1 MGFCDILGY
10 VMPFLD
16 GIHLVCGMVSRAQHN
31 RYAASPPPIQVT
43 AALILVIQSRCT
55 IFESLFSTQK
65 LIARHR
71 DSPLAEERLAYL
83 RHRSND
89 GMARG
94 TLIDYAGYLLA
105 ITERLRLSERGGELI
120 GAAEVLRTAADW
132 ARRQKKTHAGR
143 TAFGS
148 LALRWLTFMGRLEK
162 RVPVPPPYA
171 AVIAA
176 YESYMR
182 DERGLSPVT
191 IAKRCWFVQHFF
203 KHLKVPDGRLDQIT
217 IADIDAAFLGMA
229 SDGRLAR
236 ATLNVRARSLRSFF
250 AYSEGRGLSR
260 AGLAT
265 AIHVPRLYAQES
277 LPRGPSWD
285 QVQSTLALSRGDQ
298 SADIRASAIIVL
310 FAVYALRAREV
321 ARLRLDDMDW
331 DKELLV
337 ISGDKTG
344 RTRTY
349 PLARSTGDAIIRYL
363 KEVRPRSPH
372 REVFLT
378 LRAPFRPLTAVALY
392 NIVAKR
398 THALGIP
405 LSEYGP
411 RSFRHACA
419 THLLNE
425 GGLSMKEVGDHLGHR
440 DPDSTQ
446 TYAKV
451 NLASLRVVANLD
463 LGGKL
468 CDCTTS

>member
-1 MGFCDILGY
+1 
-10 VMPFLD
+10 
-16 GIHLVCGMVSRAQHN
+16 
-31 RYAASPPPIQVT
+31 
-43 AALILVIQSRCT
+43 
-55 IFESLFSTQK
+55 LFSTQE

-71 DSPLAEERLAYL
+71 DSPLVEERLSYL
-83 RHRSND
+83 LHRSD
-89 GMARG
+89 EGIARR
-94 TLIDYAGYLLA
+94 TLIECAGYLLA
-105 ITERLRLSERGGELI
+105 ITKCLRLSERIGELI
-120 GAAEVLRTAADW
+120 GAAEVQRTAADW
-132 ARRQKKTHAGR
+132 ARRQGRTEAAR

-148 LALRWLTFMGRLEK
+148 LALRWLAFMGRLEK
-162 RVPVPPPYA
+162 CVLVPPPYA
-171 AVIAA
+171 AAIAA
-176 YESYMR
+176 YENYMR

-191 IAKRCWFVQHFF
+191 IAKRCWFVQYFL
-203 KHLKVPDGRLDQIT
+203 KQLKVPDDRLDRIT
-217 IADIDAAFLGMA
+217 IADIDAAFLVMA
-229 SDGRLAR
+229 SDSGLAR

-250 AYSEGRGLSR
+250 SYTEGCGQSR
-260 AGLAT
+260 AGLAI

-277 LPRGPSWD
+277 LPTGPSWD
-285 QVQSTLALSRGDQ
+285 NIQSTLILSKGDR
-298 SADIRASAIIVL
+298 SADIRASSILMLLAI
-310 FAVYALRAREV
+310 YALRAREV

-331 DKELLV
+331 EREVLV
-337 ISGDKTG
+337 ISGEKTG

-349 PLARSTGDAIIRYL
+349 PLARSVGDAIIRYL
-363 KEVRPRSPH
+363 KDARPRSTH

-378 LRAPFRPLTAVALY
+378 LRAPFRPLTAVAVY
-392 NIVAKR
+392 NLVAKR
-398 THALGIP
+398 TRGLGVP

-463 LGGKL
+463 LGGKV